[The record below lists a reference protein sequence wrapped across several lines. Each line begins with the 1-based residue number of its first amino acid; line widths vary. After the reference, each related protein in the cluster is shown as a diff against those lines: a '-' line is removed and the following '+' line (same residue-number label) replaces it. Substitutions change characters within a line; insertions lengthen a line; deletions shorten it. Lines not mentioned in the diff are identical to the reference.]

1 MTFKIETLGIGYPY
15 GIISDVH
22 LHNWS
27 AYSSTTSRGLN
38 SRLQEILNEVSR
50 AATTVLETGGKDLI
64 ITGDLFHTR
73 GVIKPSVFN
82 PTLELFKKL
91 TEMGLR
97 IHTFD
102 GNHDME
108 AKVVDEMQS
117 SLYGLAALD
126 GFNVFYGPT
135 VVDNKFLFVPYT
147 ENYQEVLELAT
158 KGTKLF
164 SNLTLFCHVGMSG
177 VLPGNLGHTLHPAD
191 FDALDLKYVF
201 SGHFHNHV
209 SFNSRIY
216 SVGALTHQ
224 TWGDVGSL
232 AGFVIVTEDEV
243 KHYETKAP
251 KFVDLNEG
259 VFLSKRIKG
268 NYIRIKDVE
277 LTEQNAEL
285 LHKEMK
291 EAGALAVLDE
301 STRPN
306 IKQKDHAKEV
316 KVDLGL
322 NTALETF
329 CKHTYGEKWKEVFDA
344 CLKLKS

>member
-1 MTFKIETLGIGYPY
+1 MTFKTRTLGIGYPY

-27 AYSSTTSRGLN
+27 AYSGSTSRGLN
-38 SRLQEILNEVSR
+38 SRLQEILNEISR
-50 AATTVLETGGKDLI
+50 AANTVLGAGGKDLI

-82 PTLELFKKL
+82 PALELFKKL
-91 TEMGLR
+91 IEMGLK

-117 SLYGLAALD
+117 SLYGLASLD
-126 GFNVFYGPT
+126 GFNIFYEPT

-164 SNLTLFCHVGMSG
+164 TNLTLFCHVGMSG

-191 FDALDLKYVF
+191 FDTLDLKYVF

-232 AGFVIVTEDEV
+232 AGFVIVREDEV

-251 KFVDLNEG
+251 KFVDFGPDAPLAGNYVRIRDLELTQNEADDL
-259 VFLSKRIKG
+259 VALIKG
-268 NYIRIKDVE
+268 E
-277 LTEQNAEL
+277 
-285 LHKEMK
+285 
-291 EAGALAVLDE
+291 GALAVLE
-301 STRPN
+301 QSTRPT
-306 IKQKDHAKEV
+306 IKKKDHSKEV
-316 KVDLGL
+316 KVDVGL
-322 NTALETF
+322 DTALETF
-329 CKHTYGEKWKEVFDA
+329 CKHTYGDKWKEVFDA